1 MDKKD
6 GVEQVSTA
14 TNDAHAA
21 DNIFVDAS
29 MATMNTLPTDV
40 LLLIIVILQNS
51 YVCNNMQFVKGGL
64 CIVFVRVRRK
74 QRDVYPLGLLGG
86 SSGNGDR
93 LVSRQWFNKI

>member
-21 DNIFVDAS
+21 DNIFVDTS
-29 MATMNTLPTDV
+29 MATMNTLGPTDV

-51 YVCNNMQFVKGGL
+51 LLYANNAICQRVVSVLYLLEFVENKEQNN
-64 CIVFVRVRRK
+64 VF
-74 QRDVYPLGLLGG
+74 
-86 SSGNGDR
+86 SWFAWR
-93 LVSRQWFNKI
+93 LFE

>member
-1 MDKKD
+1 MDMKD

-29 MATMNTLPTDV
+29 MATMNKLGPTDV

-74 QRDVYPLGLLGG
+74 QRRCILLVCLEALQVMAI
-86 SSGNGDR
+86 D
-93 LVSRQWFNKI
+93 W

>member
-21 DNIFVDAS
+21 DNIFVDTS
-29 MATMNTLPTDV
+29 MATMNTLGPTDV

-51 YVCNNMQFVKGGL
+51 YVCNNAICLKGGR
-64 CIVFVRVRRK
+64 FVYYICSTNKDGVSSWFAWR
-74 QRDVYPLGLLGG
+74 LLRYLMAI
-86 SSGNGDR
+86 D
-93 LVSRQWFNKI
+93 W